1 MVALCQAPFLLDDPN
16 VGLLFPAD
24 AIARAKHYLSLAP
37 GGLGNI
43 IYLFLSKKSFL
54 VQLSI
59 QLEYHARFYLPAR
72 LITSRKYQFRDVSN
86 LEKNRFLSVVLY
98 MLLLVHSHTSTL
110 TQVLSDQVLTV
121 IPVVS
126 LELGR
131 RLLTSSRGVMDIR
144 GQIGPVC

>member
-1 MVALCQAPFLLDDPN
+1 MFLIWKRTD
-16 VGLLFPAD
+16 
-24 AIARAKHYLSLAP
+24 
-37 GGLGNI
+37 
-43 IYLFLSKKSFL
+43 
-54 VQLSI
+54 
-59 QLEYHARFYLPAR
+59 FY
-72 LITSRKYQFRDVSN
+72 Q
-86 LEKNRFLSVVLY
+86 LY

-110 TQVLSDQVLTV
+110 TQALSDQVLTV